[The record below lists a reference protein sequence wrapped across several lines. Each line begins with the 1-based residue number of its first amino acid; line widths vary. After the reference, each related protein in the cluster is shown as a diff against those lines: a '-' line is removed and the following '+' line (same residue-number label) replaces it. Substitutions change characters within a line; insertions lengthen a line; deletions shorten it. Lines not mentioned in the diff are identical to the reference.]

1 MRQREGGMGPR
12 GLSRTMSTRPYSG
25 RLGAITLSSPGE
37 ELQLGRV
44 LLPGWDQMVRSRR
57 GLGPAGW
64 AAILRT
70 LPAWGHLHKAYLLPP
85 ERPGE
90 F

>member
-1 MRQREGGMGPR
+1 MGKEGHCNCDPVK
-12 GLSRTMSTRPYSG
+12 GLEMEVT
-25 RLGAITLSSPGE
+25 
-37 ELQLGRV
+37 LGRV

-64 AAILRT
+64 AAILRI